1 MIEHSVSISYCNF
14 LFNLSFI
21 RYFSLAASGYV
32 GYQIK
37 GFDKYFSKM
46 IEDNDIALTLGQ

>member
-46 IEDNDIALTLGQ
+46 IEDNDIALTVGQ